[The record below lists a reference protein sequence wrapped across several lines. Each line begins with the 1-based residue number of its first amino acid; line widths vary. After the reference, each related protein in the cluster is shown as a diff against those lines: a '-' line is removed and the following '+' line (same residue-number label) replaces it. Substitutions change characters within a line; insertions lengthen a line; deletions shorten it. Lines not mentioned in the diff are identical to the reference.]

1 MAENYRALSAM
12 ELLHALEMAGRA
24 PDLDLIRT
32 CLEHRYDLTAG
43 LLDMLAALPD
53 EEWEEDDPR
62 WYAAIHAGHLLIHF
76 REPQA
81 IPIFMRLLRG
91 DNAENL
97 VEWFEN
103 ALASYGLAI
112 LPAARAL
119 LNDPSADEMVRIG
132 VPEMLQELA
141 AEFPTER
148 AQVIG
153 ILRDAL
159 PALDST
165 GKLLIPKPRPE
176 KPNVVWSF
184 VALALAKLHDF
195 PTRPLIETLYREHW
209 IDESVMGNVQEY
221 LEILM
226 GADPLTPEPFN
237 IIETYE
243 GMRDAAVQ
251 AQEWAAKRDEILRQ
265 QELLKQGAPIAPI
278 ANLTLET
285 DLPSVSATQP
295 PPAPTASLSYI
306 ADENQ
311 TLRRAAPKV
320 GRNDPC
326 PCGSGRKYKQC
337 HGKA

>member
-1 MAENYRALSAM
+1 MTENYRALSAT
-12 ELLHALEMAGRA
+12 ELLHELEMAGGA
-24 PDLDLIRT
+24 PDIELIRA
-32 CLEHRYDLTAG
+32 CLDHRYDLTAG
-43 LLDMLAALPD
+43 LLDTLAAPPD
-53 EEWEEDDPR
+53 EDWEEDDPR

-91 DNAENL
+91 DDAENFI
-97 VEWFEN
+97 EWFEN

-112 LPAARAL
+112 LPEARAL
-119 LNDPSADEMVRIG
+119 LNDTSADEMVRIG

-141 AEFPTER
+141 SEFPTER

-159 PALDST
+159 PPLDSA

-195 PTRPLIETLYREHW
+195 PSRPLIETLYREHW

-226 GADPLTPEPFN
+226 RADLLTPKPFN

-251 AQEWAAKRDEILRQ
+251 AQDWEAKRDEILRQ
-265 QELLKQGAPIAPI
+265 QELLKQGTPIALS
-278 ANLTLET
+278 ANMPLE
-285 DLPSVSATQP
+285 PESPAVSAKQP
-295 PPAPTASLSYI
+295 SPAPTAMLPYI

-311 TLRRAAPKV
+311 TLRRATAKV

-337 HGKA
+337 HGK